1 MLIKIRRGLRGKKQI
16 NTNNNISEFNADFIY
31 ANMNKRSDM
40 FENYSEKLELKH
52 CLFKIR

>member
-31 ANMNKRSDM
+31 AGMNKRSDM
-40 FENYSEKLELKH
+40 FENYSEKLELKQG
-52 CLFKIR
+52 